1 MAERVRATSSPAGH
15 RAPVTGVLLAALF
28 TLLGV
33 LGLQSNPAAASNDA
47 LTSAAVAAHRSQAP
61 GPAPASTSAPAP
73 APAPAPAKAQ
83 ADTRTG
89 VDDSCTTT
97 CGQPPRAGRVTA
109 GEWHAPPPGG
119 VSAPPGLVVPLPGSG
134 LSPPTAPG
142 AFTPSQHTTQH
153 SGRGPP
159 PSTGI

>member
-1 MAERVRATSSPAGH
+1 MAERIRTASPTGRH

-33 LGLQSNPAAASNDA
+33 LGLQGNSAAASSDA
-47 LTSAAVAAHRSQAP
+47 LTSVAVAAHHS
-61 GPAPASTSAPAP
+61 PAP
-73 APAPAPAKAQ
+73 APAQAR

-89 VDDSCTTT
+89 VDDTCTSA

-109 GEWHAPPPGG
+109 GEWHTPPPGG
-119 VSAPPGLVVPLPGSG
+119 VSVPPRLVVPLPKPG
-134 LSPPTAPG
+134 LSLPG
-142 AFTPSQHTTQH
+142 ALGASTPSQHSTRH

-159 PSTGI
+159 PPTGI

>member
-1 MAERVRATSSPAGH
+1 MAERVRAASPVGRD

-33 LGLQSNPAAASNDA
+33 LGLQGHPAAASSSA
-47 LTSAAVAAHRSQAP
+47 LTSAAVAAHHIQAP
-61 GPAPASTSAPAP
+61 GPAAALAPAP

-89 VDDSCTTT
+89 VDDSCATA

-109 GEWHAPPPGG
+109 GEWHAPPPVG
-119 VSAPPGLVVPLPGSG
+119 VPVPPGLVVPLPEPGPA
-134 LSPPTAPG
+134 LPTALG
-142 AFTPSQHTTQH
+142 AFALPQHTTQH

-159 PSTGI
+159 LPAGI

>member
-28 TLLGV
+28 TLLGL
-33 LGLQSNPAAASNDA
+33 LGLQGNPAAASNDA
-47 LTSAAVAAHRSQAP
+47 LTSATVAAHHSQAP
-61 GPAPASTSAPAP
+61 GPAPASTS
-73 APAPAPAKAQ
+73 APAPAKAQ

-119 VSAPPGLVVPLPGSG
+119 VSAPPGLVVPLPEPG
-134 LSPPTAPG
+134 LSPPTALD
-142 AFTPSQHTTQH
+142 AFAPSQHTTQH

-159 PSTGI
+159 PPAGI